1 MTAPNILALIKKI
14 IVLIELNAN
23 ESLYYCNVNE
33 SLYYVCA
40 HFSPLPGLAQ
50 LVYLTKAWDHSLT
63 LLNPAHRDLFGCS
76 AFI

>member
-14 IVLIELNAN
+14 IVLIELN
-23 ESLYYCNVNE
+23 VNE

-40 HFSPLPGLAQ
+40 HFSPLPGLVQ
-50 LVYLTKAWDHSLT
+50 LVYLTEAWDHSLT